1 MAYSRNTLIG
11 STIWKLFE
19 RMSSQVV
26 SFIVSVLLA
35 RILLPEEYGVI
46 AILLIFINIANV
58 VVDGGLNTALIQKKN
73 ADEVDFSTILYVS
86 IILAAAL
93 YILLYLLA
101 PAIAKFYDNDI
112 LVPLLRVLSLNLFFN
127 SFNSVQRAYVSKH
140 MLFRKLF
147 LSSFGA
153 VVVSGILGIVMA
165 YNGFGVWALVGQ
177 QLVSQIVTSCI
188 MWFTIKWRPLCVF
201 SYDRFKRLFDYG
213 WKIFVTNLVIVLY
226 GNIRG
231 LIIGKMYSP
240 TSLAY
245 FERGKSLPALFMEN
259 INSSIQTVLLPAF
272 SDQQDDRLRVKQMMK
287 RSMKL
292 NCFVTFP
299 LLVGLFVVAESLVE
313 VLLTEKWMLAVPF
326 IRIFSIAY
334 MFLPMQIA
342 NLEAIKALG
351 YSSTTLKLE
360 IIKKSIEIIILIL
373 SFMINVYAVAW
384 GIVIYN
390 AISLLINLSP
400 NIKILNYGYSEQLK
414 DILPLVFAS
423 LLMGGITWSIYW
435 FQLNVYITLALQL
448 LVGGIS
454 YFLFSKLFKVDSLE
468 YIIDAIKSFKVNRK
482 SSVI

>member
-1 MAYSRNTLIG
+1 MSYSREVLIG

-26 SFIVSVLLA
+26 SFVVSILLA
-35 RILLPEEYGVI
+35 RILLPEQYGII

-58 VVDGGLNTALIQKKN
+58 IVEGGLNTALIQKKN
-73 ADEVDFSTILYVS
+73 ADNVDFSTILYVS
-86 IILAAAL
+86 LILAAFL
-93 YILLYLLA
+93 YILLFFLA
-101 PAIAKFYDNDI
+101 PLIAKFYENEM

-127 SFNSVQRAYVSKH
+127 SFNSVQRAYVSKY

-147 LSSFGA
+147 VSSFGA
-153 VVVSGILGIVMA
+153 VVLSGILGIFMA
-165 YNGFGVWALVGQ
+165 CNGFGVWALVGQ
-177 QLVSQIVTSCI
+177 QLASQIATSCI
-188 MWFTIKWRPLCVF
+188 MWFTIKWRPMAIF
-201 SYDRFKRLFDYG
+201 SYERFKQLFDYG
-213 WKIFVTNLVIVLY
+213 WKIFVTNFIIVMY

-272 SDQQDDRLRVKQMMK
+272 ADQQDDRVRVKLMMK
-287 RSMKL
+287 RSIKL

-299 LLVGLFVVAESLVE
+299 LLVGLFVVAESLVG

-351 YSSTTLKLE
+351 YSNTTLKLE
-360 IIKKSIEIIILIL
+360 IVKKSIEAIILIL

-384 GIVIYN
+384 GIVVYN
-390 AISLLINLSP
+390 VISLLINLSP
-400 NIKILNYGYSEQLK
+400 NTKLLNYSYSEQLK
-414 DILPLVFAS
+414 DIFPLVSAS
-423 LLMGGITWSIYW
+423 LLMGGITWSIYC
-435 FQLNVYITLALQL
+435 FQFNIYITLVLQL
-448 LVGGIS
+448 FVGGLS
-454 YFLFSKLFKVDSLE
+454 YFLFSKLLKVDSLE
-468 YIIDAIKSFKVNRK
+468 YIIDIIKRTKINSNR
-482 SSVI
+482 